1 MLPRTSPTKAIRLR
15 RRVTIVAASRQSPLE
30 GERPTTGSDEGN
42 SSKGIAYPE
51 QPITRA
57 HENWGSLSK
66 VFGQLGWN
74 RVSGGTGHVPWDGTG
89 GVIET
94 SGVARTTCC
103 PGREA
108 VGGVSKRPA
117 SLRRGPIANGR

>member
-42 SSKGIAYPE
+42 SSKGIACTK

-57 HENWGSLSK
+57 HENWGSSRKATNRRSQRQQRQETETNLSE
-66 VFGQLGWN
+66 L
-74 RVSGGTGHVPWDGTG
+74 
-89 GVIET
+89 
-94 SGVARTTCC
+94 C
-103 PGREA
+103 
-108 VGGVSKRPA
+108 
-117 SLRRGPIANGR
+117 